1 MKTKLIIIII
11 LTIIALIDASYLTH
25 NAYILKHTQ
34 EQVFNIWL
42 QKKEVWFACDINQTF
57 SCSSVFKNSFAW
69 IFNLPFSLYAI
80 IVYPIIWIIAF
91 LGLKWIIK
99 NVFKIL
105 FIFSFLWIIFNLY
118 LIIHEIVI
126 WSYCF
131 LCLICTAIIILINL
145 LSIISLLKKCK

>member
-25 NAYILKHTQ
+25 NAYILKHSQ

-69 IFNLPFSLYAI
+69 IFGLPFSLYAM

-99 NVFKIL
+99 NIFKIL
-105 FIFSFLWIIFNLY
+105 LIFSFLWILYNWY
-118 LIIHEIVI
+118 LIVHEFII

-131 LCLICTAIIILINL
+131 LCLICTTIIILIW
-145 LSIISLLKKCK
+145 IISISWIRKK